1 MYSPRILF
9 VEDHQDTLDL
19 FEVVL
24 SELKYQVVTASSVE
38 RALEL
43 AGSQP
48 FDIFVLDSWLT
59 DGSGI
64 DLCKQIRLTDRT
76 TPILFCS
83 GKAYEKDK
91 EEALVAGA
99 QGYLTK
105 PVDIS
110 ELGETIANLISEYRR
125 LAAPLS
131 QDVSRADSGNLAVSV
146 ISI

>member
-105 PVDIS
+105 PVDFS